1 MTAADVLVVGGGAVG
16 ASVAYELAR
25 AGARV
30 TVLERDP
37 APGGGC
43 SYGNAGLICPSHA
56 QPLPGPLALRQG
68 PSWVL
73 RRDSPLHMAPR
84 PALAPWLARF
94 ARASTAAQAARGAA
108 TIRSLS
114 LRSLERHAELART
127 LDTGFVRGGLLN
139 VYETADG
146 FAFGREEA
154 AANQDAGLRSAVLSG
169 AEVRAREPS
178 LRPGLAGAVHAPDD
192 AHCEP
197 GRFVD
202 AMVQAATEAG
212 ATFLPGVE
220 AFALRRRG
228 RRVEGVETTAGPET
242 AGAVVLAAG
251 SWTPALTRG
260 LLFVPVEGGKG
271 YHVELDAPPGL
282 PGLPVLAH
290 EPRVVL
296 TPLPGRMRVA
306 GTLDLTGLDMSI
318 DAARVDAL
326 VRAAG
331 RIVPALAGARIRGV
345 WRGIRPCAPDGL
357 PIVGRPERADNL
369 ILATAHAMMG
379 LTLAPLT
386 GQLVADLVQGRAAR
400 ADMAPLSPDRF
411 RPLLGPRRQATWS
424 RSQASSS
431 RS

>member
-1 MTAADVLVVGGGAVG
+1 MTSPDVLVVGGGAIG

-30 TVLERDP
+30 TVLERDA

-73 RRDSPLHMAPR
+73 RRDSPLHMKPR
-84 PALAPWLARF
+84 PALVPWLARF

-114 LRSLERHAELART
+114 LRSLERHAALADT
-127 LDTGFVRGGLLN
+127 LDTGFVQAGLLN
-139 VYETADG
+139 VYETEEG
-146 FAFGREEA
+146 LSSGREEA
-154 AANQDAGLRSAVLSG
+154 RANAADGLAPAILSDD
-169 AEVRAREPS
+169 EARERAPG
-178 LRPGLAGAVHAPDD
+178 LRPGLAGAIHYERD
-192 AHCEP
+192 AHCDP
-197 GRFVD
+197 GRFVT
-202 AMVQAATEAG
+202 AVTRAAVDAG
-212 ATFLPGVE
+212 ATVRTGVE

-228 RRVEGVETTAGPET
+228 RRVEGVETTVGVET
-242 AGAVVLAAG
+242 AGEVVLAAG
-251 SWTPALTRG
+251 SWTPELARG
-260 LLFVPVEGGKG
+260 VLFVPVEAGKG
-271 YHVELDAPPGL
+271 YHVELPAPPE
-282 PGLPVLAH
+282 PPAMPVISH
-290 EPRVVL
+290 EARIVL

-306 GTLDLTGLDMSI
+306 GTLDLTGLDMAV
-318 DAARVDAL
+318 DPARVDAL

-331 RIVPALAGARIRGV
+331 RIMPALAGARVRGV
-345 WRGIRPCAPDGL
+345 WRGLRPCAPDGL
-357 PIVGRPERADNL
+357 PIVGRTERLDNL

-386 GQLVADLVQGRAAR
+386 GDVVADLVRGRAPEV
-400 ADMAPLSPDRF
+400 DTAPLRPDRF
-411 RPLLGPRRQATWS
+411 RALRQATWS